1 MPWNDDWTRQCQ
13 GDLTLLQGA
22 IVAENPRP
30 VLPPR
35 RRRRGRA
42 FAWLWVVGL
51 AGCAAVTDSAR
62 QAPAALEAPSSSLSM
77 PRAEAVVEGPALP
90 ARPMAP
96 ALMLALMS
104 AERQLLSGDLD
115 GALGAYLALLAEE
128 ASDPALLQRALT
140 LAGYGDDPALEFTL
154 AQALLRDRPDP
165 LSRLAFA
172 RALGRS
178 GNFGGVLDTLAPL
191 AALAGPVLFDR
202 FVDGVLLAE
211 VDEAERARLAQ
222 RLAQRAFV
230 AETPRSLARGLA
242 RAAVRI
248 YLAQRLYEDALILM
262 ADAGLTMLASPTEVG
277 WRAEALEGT
286 GQLAAALGHL
296 EEGLEKFPDAGG
308 LRFARAR
315 LQVRLNDLDAAR
327 DDFLSLLQRSGE
339 QADLLLA
346 LALIHLDQD
355 LLDEASTYLDRLDA
369 LGQRPAQV
377 AFHRGEVAAREGRLA
392 AALELWAT
400 LPPGRDQGRM
410 LRRAAF
416 WLQRQNDPTLL
427 DRFLVA
433 QGTRYPEALERT
445 ALSLADA
452 LLAEAGPAAAE
463 RVLTHALAARPT
475 PSLYYRRALLA
486 EARGQGGAAEADL
499 RAVLALA
506 PAHAQAMNALGFFL
520 AERGERLDEAQALV
534 EQALRLAPDTPAFLD
549 SLGWVA
555 FKRGDL
561 EGALEPLRQAYQRR
575 GDGEIAAHLGEV
587 YWRLGRRNRARQ
599 AWLAGLEGDPEDP
612 TLVETVRRLLGD
624 RGLTVMRRQ
633 LGRGLGGV

>member
-1 MPWNDDWTRQCQ
+1 M
-13 GDLTLLQGA
+13 
-22 IVAENPRP
+22 AENPRS

-35 RRRRGRA
+35 RRRLGRT
-42 FAWLWVVGL
+42 L
-51 AGCAAVTDSAR
+51 ALLGVAALTGCAAVDDR
-62 QAPAALEAPSSSLSM
+62 LPAALEAPAAPM
-77 PRAEAVVEGPALP
+77 VTAAVIDEGSALP

-96 ALMLALMS
+96 ALMLALMG
-104 AERQLLSGDLD
+104 AERRLLSGDLD
-115 GALGAYLALLAEE
+115 GALAAYLALLADE
-128 ASDPALLQRALT
+128 APDPALLQRALT
-140 LAGYGDDPALEFTL
+140 LAGYGDDPALELTL

-178 GNFGGVLDTLAPL
+178 GNFGDVLDILAPH
-191 AALAGPVLFDR
+191 AALAGPALYDR
-202 FVDGVLLAE
+202 FVDGALLAE
-211 VDEAERARLAQ
+211 VDEAERTRLAQ
-222 RLAQRAFV
+222 RLAQRAFA
-230 AETPRSLARGLA
+230 AETPLPLARGQA
-242 RAAVRI
+242 RVAVRI

-262 ADAGLTMLASPTEVG
+262 ADAALPMLASPVEVG

-296 EEGLEKFPDAGG
+296 EAGLAKFPDAGG

-315 LQVRLNDLDAAR
+315 LQVRLNDLDAAKE
-327 DDFLSLLQRSGE
+327 DFLSLLQRSGE

-346 LALIHLDQD
+346 LALIHLDKN
-355 LLDEASTYLDRLDA
+355 LLEDATAYLDRLAA

-377 AFHRGEVAAREGRLA
+377 AFHRGEVAARQGQLA
-392 AALELWAT
+392 AALALWAT
-400 LPPGRDQGRM
+400 VPPGPQQARM

-416 WLQRQNDPTLL
+416 WLQRAEDLTML
-427 DRFLVA
+427 DVFLA
-433 QGTRYPEALERT
+433 EQGKRYPETLERV
-445 ALSLADA
+445 ALN
-452 LLAEAGPAAAE
+452 LAEAFLAEGGAVAAQ
-463 RVLTHALAARPT
+463 RVLTHALASRPA

-486 EARGQGGAAEADL
+486 NAQGLEEAAEADL

-520 AERGERLDEAQALV
+520 AERGERLDEAKALV
-534 EQALRLAPDTPAFLD
+534 EQALRLAPATPAFLD

-555 FKRGDL
+555 FKRGDF
-561 EGALEPLRQAYQRR
+561 EGALAPLRQAYQRR

>member
-1 MPWNDDWTRQCQ
+1 MVT
-13 GDLTLLQGA
+13 
-22 IVAENPRP
+22 
-30 VLPPR
+30 
-35 RRRRGRA
+35 
-42 FAWLWVVGL
+42 
-51 AGCAAVTDSAR
+51 AAVID
-62 QAPAALEAPSSSLSM
+62 
-77 PRAEAVVEGPALP
+77 EGSALP

-96 ALMLALMS
+96 ALMLALMG
-104 AERQLLSGDLD
+104 AERRLLSGDLD
-115 GALGAYLALLAEE
+115 GALAAYLALLADE
-128 ASDPALLQRALT
+128 APDPALLQRALT
-140 LAGYGDDPALEFTL
+140 LAGYGDDPALELTL

-178 GNFGGVLDTLAPL
+178 GNFGDVLDILAPH
-191 AALAGPVLFDR
+191 AALAGPALYDR
-202 FVDGVLLAE
+202 FVDGALLAE
-211 VDEAERARLAQ
+211 VDEAERTRLAQ
-222 RLAQRAFV
+222 RLAQRAFA
-230 AETPRSLARGLA
+230 AETPLPLARGQA
-242 RAAVRI
+242 RVAVRI

-262 ADAGLTMLASPTEVG
+262 ADAALPMLASPVEVG

-296 EEGLEKFPDAGG
+296 EAGLAKFPDAGG

-315 LQVRLNDLDAAR
+315 LQVRLNDLDAAKE
-327 DDFLSLLQRSGE
+327 DFLSLLQRSGE

-346 LALIHLDQD
+346 LALIHLDKN
-355 LLDEASTYLDRLDA
+355 LLEDATAYLDRLAA

-377 AFHRGEVAAREGRLA
+377 AFHRGEVAARQGQLA
-392 AALELWAT
+392 AALALWAT
-400 LPPGRDQGRM
+400 VPPGPQQARM

-416 WLQRQNDPTLL
+416 WLQRAEDLTML
-427 DRFLVA
+427 DVFLA
-433 QGTRYPEALERT
+433 EQGKRYPETLERV
-445 ALSLADA
+445 ALN
-452 LLAEAGPAAAE
+452 LAEAFLAEGGAVAAQ
-463 RVLTHALAARPT
+463 RVLTHALASRPA

-486 EARGQGGAAEADL
+486 NAQGLEEAAEADL

-520 AERGERLDEAQALV
+520 AERGERLDEAKALV
-534 EQALRLAPDTPAFLD
+534 EQALRLAPATPAFLD

-555 FKRGDL
+555 FKRGDF
-561 EGALEPLRQAYQRR
+561 EGALAPLRQAYQRR